1 MLGREH
7 RKIGPVLG
15 GYGTYTRRILSTRPR
30 QVSDGAALSARFVL
44 RLQGALTS
52 HRFTDTCIA
61 ALVRVAEPIAIT
73 SIFPYAWK
81 LVLHFEI
88 GDRSN
93 ASFYAGI
100 LIAAFALAEACS
112 SVYVQLGR
120 DYVKSWESF
129 LISGPNG

>member
-1 MLGREH
+1 MVLTREGSSPRDSDKFPAAQLFLLGQLFH
-7 RKIGPVLG
+7 PQ
-15 GYGTYTRRILSTRPR
+15 S
-30 QVSDGAALSARFVL
+30 SLSAVNI
-44 RLQGALTS
+44 
-52 HRFTDTCIA
+52 FTDIHST

-112 SVYVQLGR
+112 SVYVQLEKTMDDLFYLVASR
-120 DYVKSWESF
+120 V
-129 LISGPNG
+129 